1 MKKTLKIFVLMLIA
15 ILALTALVA
24 CGGDKYPTNP
34 DKAKEALEKDGYE
47 VEEADASDI
56 AFWAELLG
64 VEASDITAIFEGWEE
79 STGKIV
85 VLFYF
90 KDSAAADKAWNGEFV
105 QEMVED
111 AKNEK
116 DFNLEKKGSLIVMED
131 IQRSAEEGPSNQ

>member
-47 VEEADASDI
+47 VEEADAADI
-56 AFWAELLG
+56 AYWAELLG
-64 VEASDITAIFEGWEE
+64 VEVSDITAIFEGWEE

-105 QEMVED
+105 QEMLEA

-131 IQRSAEEGPSNQ
+131 IQRSAEEGPSN

>member
-56 AFWAELLG
+56 AYWAELLG
-64 VEASDITAIFEGWEE
+64 VEVSDITAIFEGWEE

-131 IQRSAEEGPSNQ
+131 IQRSAEEGPSN